1 MQQYSKPSTIKFAIL
16 FTAFVFSLL
25 CGTMSTFIMKSP
37 KAFGVSLTSAG
48 TLDVYQNISLI
59 LGSFVA
65 FSFIFRFGYKKMI
78 ISILVLMI
86 ILSVITPILSEYW
99 LIKLFLVGTGIV
111 LVGMKV
117 CLYSSSAMVSKDPQ
131 QQAGLISLLELLWAI
146 SGFFGLWVISFF
158 LSNTHNWL
166 DFLYFYAALAVVNV
180 IIWLFVRIDESVLSK
195 ERAKPILVQ
204 LKDMFDILK
213 NKQVIAAIVI
223 MFIGSILAMSF
234 LVWLPGFYHEA
245 LNISPSLSL
254 QISSVSSVTT
264 FVGIMLA
271 YFLLKYISWDKI
283 LFLYFCVG
291 IVFLATVLFSVEKS
305 SHEITNLK
313 DVSIMALALPFFSFF
328 IAPVTPILNS
338 SILSR
343 TVKNKQPTLMSLLTV
358 FFAIAASIAAR
369 GIGYLMQ
376 YLGGVE
382 GFKVATIIPLILMII
397 LVLPYARFL
406 QKGTVE

>member
-16 FTAFVFSLL
+16 FTASVFSLL

-305 SHEITNLK
+305 SHET
-313 DVSIMALALPFFSFF
+313 
-328 IAPVTPILNS
+328 
-338 SILSR
+338 
-343 TVKNKQPTLMSLLTV
+343 
-358 FFAIAASIAAR
+358 
-369 GIGYLMQ
+369 
-376 YLGGVE
+376 
-382 GFKVATIIPLILMII
+382 
-397 LVLPYARFL
+397 
-406 QKGTVE
+406 